1 MCCCIHRVPRSHQP
15 TPLRTSKP
23 ATTDPVPPATANLTV
38 PPKKK
43 VSCMYMLELS
53 QSIRKLSMVLITPY
67 KCNKVVYS
75 QYGCDE
81 VVTSL

>member
-23 ATTDPVPPATANLTV
+23 DPVPPATANLTV

-43 VSCMYMLELS
+43 VLCMYVLVLGGIPVFLLGKVLS
-53 QSIRKLSMVLITPY
+53 
-67 KCNKVVYS
+67 
-75 QYGCDE
+75 
-81 VVTSL
+81 